1 MVDSEH
7 SGYNDSM
14 EEGEDSGILLSIADL
29 MSGVFLFFVLLYV
42 TVSLQLQLRVKQ
54 LEDVVAERD
63 QLQEQIE
70 QQRRIFIG
78 TLQDQLQGNNINVQ
92 VNEETGDISVRDNIL
107 FDFGS
112 ATLKPEGQQF
122 LNRFVPIY
130 SQVVFSDDAI
140 ADQVVRVVIEGHTSS
155 TGTYQSN
162 MELSLLR
169 SLSVTNYIF
178 SEATQFPTKE
188 RLSQKILASG
198 RGEIEADQSSDN
210 PADRR
215 VVFRFQF
222 KGEIIDSS
230 SFQEEISGNVR

>member
-1 MVDSEH
+1 MIDPEN
-7 SGYNDSM
+7 SGYSDSM

-42 TVSLQLQLRVKQ
+42 TVSLQLQLRVQQ

-78 TLQDQLQGNNINVQ
+78 TLKDQLQGNNINVE

-112 ATLKPEGQQF
+112 ATLKSEGQEF
-122 LNRFVPIY
+122 LSRFVPIY
-130 SQVVFSDDAI
+130 SQVIFSDDAI

-169 SLSVTNYIF
+169 ALSVTNYIF

-188 RLSQKILASG
+188 RLSQKILTSG
-198 RGEIEADQSSDN
+198 RGEIESDQNFDN

-222 KGEIIDSS
+222 KGDIIDSS
-230 SFQEEISGNVR
+230 SRQEDFSENVQ